1 MAIKCVAEWID
12 VDSDIR
18 FWQTAYQNIHSQMAT
33 KHSTLERVHFVFG
46 NLLLFLSIRS
56 GEVENVG
63 SLSATAADACWCVPP
78 LHPHGKQRDEEKNRV
93 MCVLV

>member
-18 FWQTAYQNIHSQMAT
+18 FWQMAYQNIHSQMAT

-63 SLSATAADACWCVPP
+63 SLSATAADVCRRCIHTANREMRKKTVWCVYWFSS
-78 LHPHGKQRDEEKNRV
+78 G
-93 MCVLV
+93 